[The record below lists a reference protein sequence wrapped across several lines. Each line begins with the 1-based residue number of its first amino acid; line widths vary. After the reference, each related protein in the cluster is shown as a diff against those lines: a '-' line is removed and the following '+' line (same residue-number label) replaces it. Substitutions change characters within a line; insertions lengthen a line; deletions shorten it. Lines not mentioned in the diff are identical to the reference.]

1 MGSSHAQMAA
11 SSAFLDRRYALFR
24 RRIQNLISRRGAS
37 QILGYIMQLT
47 EKDSTTEFPDELD
60 ETFLVPDDVYA
71 KTVAGDKQ
79 HGTKP
84 VASDPLAEQIHNLL
98 KQADVPQH
106 TLQSVKNALQNSLDD
121 LAKNKS
127 T

>member
-1 MGSSHAQMAA
+1 MT
-11 SSAFLDRRYALFR
+11 
-24 RRIQNLISRRGAS
+24 S

-47 EKDSTTEFPDELD
+47 EKDTTTEFPDELD
-60 ETFLVPDDVYA
+60 ENFLVPDDVYG
-71 KTVAGDKQ
+71 KTIGGDKQ
-79 HGTKP
+79 HAPKP

-106 TLQSVKNALQNSLDD
+106 TLQSVKAALQSSLED

-127 T
+127 S